1 MSKQRTQEQ
10 RKKIVDRCVE
20 IEAEGGD
27 VLGYLSTEGYVTPRA
42 TWLNMQKFDLK
53 RKDFSDGKPKEKKP
67 VQHRI
72 KFSKDE
78 KQEIDAEAIRIL
90 LAGGDADAFL
100 ASKGYRNAIT
110 IRRNIVHRLKL
121 SDPETHAAIMA
132 ARPKQKRKPKPE
144 NYITISTKGNPAVK
158 KTKIEPQPVPDA
170 MFRFIPLRDIRKML
184 KDEQARIGVSDL
196 RRCLEIEDDLRCIER
211 VRQLGIEA
219 LRRASA

>member
-27 VLGYLSTEGYVTPRA
+27 VLAYLSTEGYVTPRA
-42 TWLNMQKFDLK
+42 TWLNMQKFDLN
-53 RKDFSDGKPKEKKP
+53 RKEFTDGKPVPGGRTKR
-67 VQHRI
+67 VRY
-72 KFSKDE
+72 SDE
-78 KQEIDAEAIRIL
+78 ERKQIETHVFEM
-90 LAGGDADAFL
+90 L
-100 ASKGYRNAIT
+100 ASGENPEPYLQQMGYAAPQQQKTHIIAIWKKT
-110 IRRNIVHRLKL
+110 
-121 SDPETHAAIMA
+121 DPERYAAVIA
-132 ARPKQKRKPKPE
+132 ARKPRKK
-144 NYITISTKGNPAVK
+144 NQITISSKPNPEAK
-158 KTKIEPQPVPDA
+158 KEIEDPQPVPDA

-184 KDEQARIGVSDL
+184 KDEQARIGASDL